1 MIAPGWVFPLWPH
14 LLLVSIIAWLD
25 MVVGDQISLWVLFL
39 APVGFATWNLG
50 VRLGTVLAVVSGLL
64 ILGNGFI
71 VGHPYAGLGFYLL
84 AVASRVLAL
93 AVVVWLI
100 ALLRKREVER
110 VYTR

>member
-1 MIAPGWVFPLWPH
+1 MIVPRGIFSLWQH
-14 LLLVSIIAWLD
+14 LLLIAVIAWLD
-25 MVVGDQISLWVLFL
+25 IAVGDQISLWVLFL

-50 VRLGTVLAVVSGLL
+50 TRLGTVLAVVSGLL

-84 AVASRVLAL
+84 AVASKVLAL